1 MTNKIV
7 KIEEKLEEAEE
18 DIIDLK
24 LAMKQDHTVISLDM
38 ILSSGA
44 VKLEDEFLQEL
55 MITTQQNITN
65 EKTFQKLLNAS

>member
-1 MTNKIV
+1 
-7 KIEEKLEEAEE
+7 
-18 DIIDLK
+18 
-24 LAMKQDHTVISLDM
+24 M

>member
-24 LAMKQDHTVISLDM
+24 LAMKQDHTGISLDM